1 VKKYL
6 DEGRQGYIVCP
17 MIEESD
23 MDLQDV
29 KTYAKK
35 LSQGTF
41 KDYTVG
47 LLHGRMSGAQKE
59 QVMND
64 FKEHKID
71 LLVSTTVVEV
81 GVDVPN
87 AAIMVIEN
95 AERFGLAQLHQLRG
109 RVGRGEFK
117 SYCILK
123 YNSNSAIVRERM
135 KTMTTTEDGFK
146 IAEKD
151 LELRGSGEF
160 FGTKQHGLPEF
171 RIANIFEDV
180 KILKLVQ
187 ELALKI
193 EMNDPK
199 LEKEENKKIA
209 KKIRKQA

>member
-1 VKKYL
+1 MPALASKGENPHKLVMSATPIPRTLALMIYGDLDISVLKELPKGRQPVETYAVTGKLRERAFNYVKKYL

-95 AERFGLAQLHQLRG
+95 ADRFVFPSFTSFVVVWEEVNINQVVSSLQ
-109 RVGRGEFK
+109 
-117 SYCILK
+117 
-123 YNSNSAIVRERM
+123 
-135 KTMTTTEDGFK
+135 TT
-146 IAEKD
+146 
-151 LELRGSGEF
+151 
-160 FGTKQHGLPEF
+160 
-171 RIANIFEDV
+171 
-180 KILKLVQ
+180 
-187 ELALKI
+187 
-193 EMNDPK
+193 
-199 LEKEENKKIA
+199 
-209 KKIRKQA
+209 

>member
-1 VKKYL
+1 
-6 DEGRQGYIVCP
+6 
-17 MIEESD
+17 

-95 AERFGLAQLHQLRG
+95 ADRLVFPSFTSFVVVWEEVNINQVVSSLQ
-109 RVGRGEFK
+109 
-117 SYCILK
+117 
-123 YNSNSAIVRERM
+123 
-135 KTMTTTEDGFK
+135 TT
-146 IAEKD
+146 
-151 LELRGSGEF
+151 
-160 FGTKQHGLPEF
+160 
-171 RIANIFEDV
+171 
-180 KILKLVQ
+180 
-187 ELALKI
+187 
-193 EMNDPK
+193 
-199 LEKEENKKIA
+199 
-209 KKIRKQA
+209 